1 VGRVCVSLAIF
12 VVVGVGGAWSA
23 IGATA
28 SSAWKTFG
36 NGTYR
41 VGRDVPPGTYRSR
54 GEDGC
59 YWARLRGF
67 SGELKDV
74 AANENAA
81 GPTLVTLLRSDK
93 GFESNNC
100 ARWTSNL
107 ARITKSKTRFGQGI
121 FIVRTDIAPGTYRSG
136 RGGSCYWARLRSF
149 TGSLSSIIANGNAS
163 TRRLSRSKGATG
175 ASSRVAA
182 EPGRA
187 SRPQPARTRTE
198 TRPARMFTFC
208 GFC

>member
-1 VGRVCVSLAIF
+1 MKLVLKIAAG
-12 VVVGVGGAWSA
+12 VVPAVIVLVVAV
-23 IGATA
+23 GATA
-28 SSAWKTFG
+28 TTAWKTFG

-54 GEDGC
+54 GGDGC

-67 SGELKDV
+67 SGELKDI
-74 AANENAA
+74 AANEDAD

-107 ARITKSKTRFGQGI
+107 ARITKSKTRFGQRI

-163 TRRLSRSKGATG
+163 
-175 ASSRVAA
+175 
-182 EPGRA
+182 
-187 SRPQPARTRTE
+187 ARTIVTIGRSD
-198 TRPARMFTFC
+198 RGFKSSGC
-208 GFC
+208 GTWT